1 MRVVI
6 DTNVLVSGLLSPRGA
21 PPQIVRLVSS
31 AELIVCRDERILGEY
46 ESVLGRPEF
55 PFFKTS
61 EVAALLE
68 QIRKRGETVPA
79 RHLAL
84 TLPHASNLPFLEVAV
99 AGRVQYL
106 VTGNRRH
113 FPRKPPGGLR
123 IVSPAEF
130 LALYRERN

>member
-6 DTNVLVSGLLSPRGA
+6 DTNVLVSGLLSPRGVA
-21 PPQIVRLVSS
+21 AQIVHLVSS
-31 AELIVCRDERILGEY
+31 AELTVCRDERILGEY

-55 PFFKTS
+55 PFFRTS

-68 QIRKRGETVPA
+68 QIRRRGETVPA
-79 RHLAL
+79 KPLAISL
-84 TLPHASNLPFLEVAV
+84 RHASDRPFVEVAI
-99 AGRVQYL
+99 AANVQYL

-113 FPRKPPGGLR
+113 FPRKAPGGLR